1 MILII
6 DTSASMIGDKLEL
19 AKTAAKSVINTL
31 SNNDFLGV
39 INFGSTA
46 RTVYTN
52 KITRATI
59 DHRYRMEEEINNLEV
74 TGFTNYQAAFQL
86 GFDMINAAETDEF
99 GAPCTNGENVFLFL
113 TDGEPTLGHTN
124 SADLIT
130 MIDGYNKQ
138 ITLFTYALGSGI
150 NTAILKDL
158 ACQYGGIM
166 FAITDTSTDSATLTT
181 TMRSYYTYISEGV
194 SITSPVWT
202 EPYED
207 AFGFGRLV
215 TVSMPVYFEE
225 GGVRKILGVVGID
238 VQYYQI
244 EFGMSEQEVI
254 SRLISNAPCQASN
267 LTDCQIE
274 ALRGISTCGGANCS
288 TAGTIAA
295 CNTAAEIFQT
305 SDLLEYDTS
314 DYKCCGITIGGLV
327 AAVVVPTVVV
337 SIVLGIVIYCKKKGE
352 NEEKARNL

>member
-1 MILII
+1 MILMI
-6 DTSASMIGDKLEL
+6 DTSASMLGDGLEV

-31 SNNDFLGV
+31 SNNDFVGV

-46 RTVYTN
+46 KTVYTS

-59 DHRYRMEEEINNLEV
+59 DHRYRLEEEIDYLEV
-74 TGFTNYQAAFQL
+74 SGLTNYQAAFEL
-86 GFDMINAAETDEF
+86 GLRMLDAAETDEF

-113 TDGEPTLGHTN
+113 TDGEPTLGFFTSAELINVIN
-124 SADLIT
+124 S
-130 MIDGYNKQ
+130 YNKQ
-138 ITLFTYALGSGI
+138 ITLFTYALGSG
-150 NTAILKDL
+150 TDTTILKDL

-166 FAITDTSTDSATLTT
+166 FEITDTSTDSATLAT

-194 SITSPVWT
+194 SITNPVWT

-254 SRLISNAPCQASN
+254 TQLIGNAPCQVSN

-274 ALRGISTCGGANCS
+274 ALRGTSTCGVANCS
-288 TAGTIAA
+288 SAGTIAA
-295 CNTAAEIFQT
+295 CNTAA
-305 SDLLEYDTS
+305 
-314 DYKCCGITIGGLV
+314 
-327 AAVVVPTVVV
+327 
-337 SIVLGIVIYCKKKGE
+337 
-352 NEEKARNL
+352 